1 MLPDFETRLRAYAE
15 VLVRGAVNLQPGQ
28 PLLLAEPYELQGV
41 ARTAEVLVEAIRATA
56 KAAGGG
62 EIEVQWGDPAR
73 LRLMAER
80 SDWNGFSGLVAANAS
95 QMRAHLNRGGAFLF
109 LLTSQPRMFEG
120 LPPDRLAQLHR
131 LGWAELGPIIQELVR
146 GGSQWTLAPV
156 PSPTWA
162 AELYC
167 DLSADQRLDALW
179 EAVFTGACVGPAP
192 VAGPHS
198 GQPTIGSPT
207 DRALGDWSGHLQ
219 RLHQRCTG
227 LNAARHRRVRYT
239 GPGTDLTVSLPR
251 GHVWCTARQRTS
263 RGVEY
268 CVNVPTEEIFTA
280 PDRAEAEGCVR
291 VARPISAGGV
301 MIEGIELEFHRGEV
315 VRATAKSG
323 AEFLRRLLDTDAGS
337 ARLGE
342 VALVDPLPVWGRG
355 RHFGNALLDENTTPH
370 VALGESYPAC
380 NNSIWQRAVNRSLI
394 HVDLPLEAAVE
405 FPD

>member
-41 ARTAEVLVEAIRATA
+41 ARTAEVLVEAIRAVA

-73 LRLMAER
+73 LRQFADR
-80 SDWNGFSGLVAANAS
+80 ADWGGFGELVAGNTVRL
-95 QMRAHLNRGGAFLF
+95 RAHSKRGGAFLF

-120 LPPDRLAQLHR
+120 LPPDRLAQMHR
-131 LGWAELGPIIQELVR
+131 LGWTELGPVIQDLVR
-146 GGSQWTLAPV
+146 GGVQWTLAPV

-162 AELYC
+162 AELYP
-167 DLSADQRLDALW
+167 DLPADRRLDALW
-179 EAVFTGACVGPAP
+179 EAVFSGARVG
-192 VAGPHS
+192 GD
-198 GQPTIGSPT
+198 GGGSLAAWQ
-207 DRALGDWSGHLQ
+207 RHLQ
-219 RLHQRCTG
+219 YLQHRCAG
-227 LNAARHRRVRYT
+227 LNAARHRRVRYS
-239 GPGTDLTVSLPR
+239 GPGTDLTVGLPR

-323 AEFLRRLLDTDAGS
+323 AEFLRRLLDTDEGS

-342 VALVDPLPVWGRG
+342 VALVDPLPAWGRG

>member
-41 ARTAEVLVEAIRATA
+41 ARSSEVLVEAVRAAA
-56 KAAGGG
+56 KSAGGG
-62 EIEVQWGDPAR
+62 EVEVIWGDPGR
-73 LRLMAER
+73 LRQMAER
-80 SDWNGFSGLVAANAS
+80 SDWNGFSELVAGNAA
-95 QMRAHLNRGGAFLF
+95 RLRTHLNRGGAFLF

-146 GGSQWTLAPV
+146 GGSQWTLAAA
-156 PSPTWA
+156 PSPAWA
-162 AELYC
+162 SEIFS
-167 DLSADQRLDALW
+167 DFPTDRRLAALW
-179 EAVFTGACVGPAP
+179 EAIFSGSRIDGGGPL
-192 VAGPHS
+192 VVW
-198 GQPTIGSPT
+198 Q
-207 DRALGDWSGHLQ
+207 RHLKELQ
-219 RLHQRCTG
+219 QRCAT
-227 LNAARHRRVRYT
+227 LNAARHRRIRYV
-239 GPGTDLTVSLPR
+239 GPGTDLTVGLPR
-251 GHVWCTARQRTS
+251 GHVWCTAQQRTS
-263 RGVEY
+263 RGINY

-280 PDRAEAEGCVR
+280 PDRAEAEGRVR

-323 AEFLRRLLDTDAGS
+323 AEFLRRLLDSDAGA

-342 VALVDPLPVWGRG
+342 VALVDPAPAWGQG

-380 NNSIWQRAVNRSLI
+380 NDSIWQRAVNRSLI

-405 FPD
+405 FPG